1 MKVVYLLWALAAFA
15 VAVIVIAV
23 VNPHGVVHF
32 IGIDTQQSDNYAF
45 FSGFG
50 SWLSSNLALLGLA
63 TLVGTAWRAMNCHT
77 DGCPRIGRY
86 PLAGGAFKV
95 CRRHHRDVTGHH
107 GPLTTEVLKAAHA
120 VHPDPQPRE
129 PQ

>member
-1 MKVVYLLWALAAFA
+1 VKVIYLLWALTAFA

-63 TLVGTAWRAMNCHT
+63 TLVGTAWRAMNCHVYS
-77 DGCPRIGRY
+77 CNRLGRY
-86 PLAGGAFKV
+86 PIVNGQFKV
-95 CRRHHRDVTGHH
+95 CKKHHPDETVRKRNLAVEDLHRMHRDM
-107 GPLTTEVLKAAHA
+107 
-120 VHPDPQPRE
+120 
-129 PQ
+129 